1 MFKKATVLIIIVIFI
16 MGIFI
21 YAETQLY
28 LTQEEKDYIAR
39 TDVIKA
45 VTIDGVAPIQYVDS
59 KGEIRGIS
67 RRVLE
72 EISDM
77 TGLKFEYKL
86 CNSVEEVYANADDS
100 DIFFGVANHYAP
112 IEMPLSQP
120 FLETKTILY
129 INSALDPNK
138 LDDKIYAAVRGRV
151 NSEEIAEENSVYFDT
166 RKESLDAVER
176 GKADYGYG
184 NAYSVIFYMLKNGYK
199 NIITIPKAKESMEY
213 CIGFLKENDI
223 LLSIINKSIDAI
235 DKNKMHALILDE
247 TSRIDR
253 KITLSMIIDVYGKK
267 IFVAVFLVMGILLLS
282 VILNIRSNN
291 KLKIQNKRIKMLSQI
306 SNEYLYEYFVKSNHL
321 ELSEK
326 YIQLFG
332 ARRQFNE
339 TTNMLK
345 NILLD
350 NDLDGNIPMIK
361 LPLADGRVGTFKSVS
376 LNIHDE
382 KGKVDSIIGK
392 LIDISEDEEEK
403 RKLITKSRTDGLTGL
418 YNAATTK
425 ELINEIIKNKNR
437 DRTDVLIVIDCDN
450 LKDINDT
457 YGHLAGDRTLENIG
471 RGLRLV
477 FRQNDII
484 GRIGGDEF
492 CVYMKNVPSIEL
504 VQSKC
509 RQLNKVIQ
517 ELNKDFY
524 VSVSSGIALLKEK
537 STYEDLFEKADR
549 ALYKVK
555 GKGRL

>member
-1 MFKKATVLIIIVIFI
+1 
-16 MGIFI
+16 
-21 YAETQLY
+21 
-28 LTQEEKDYIAR
+28 
-39 TDVIKA
+39 
-45 VTIDGVAPIQYVDS
+45 
-59 KGEIRGIS
+59 
-67 RRVLE
+67 
-72 EISDM
+72 
-77 TGLKFEYKL
+77 
-86 CNSVEEVYANADDS
+86 
-100 DIFFGVANHYAP
+100 
-112 IEMPLSQP
+112 
-120 FLETKTILY
+120 
-129 INSALDPNK
+129 
-138 LDDKIYAAVRGRV
+138 
-151 NSEEIAEENSVYFDT
+151 
-166 RKESLDAVER
+166 
-176 GKADYGYG
+176 
-184 NAYSVIFYMLKNGYK
+184 
-199 NIITIPKAKESMEY
+199 
-213 CIGFLKENDI
+213 
-223 LLSIINKSIDAI
+223 
-235 DKNKMHALILDE
+235 
-247 TSRIDR
+247 
-253 KITLSMIIDVYGKK
+253 MIIDVYGKK

-282 VILNIRSNN
+282 VIFNIRSNN
-291 KLKIQNKRIKMLSQI
+291 KLKIQNKRLKMLSQI